1 MENIVAGEK
10 RAAFP
15 GWRVVRSLREMED
28 ELARERRDLNS
39 KEKFELEGIVMP
51 RDFSWN
57 GGSMSSFLYDDRMT
71 KLGNWVGHKYW
82 KGARILDNIF
92 DVIAAGSLPEDF
104 VYIF

>member
-15 GWRVVRSLREMED
+15 GWRVVRSLREMEG

-57 GGSMSSFLYDDRMT
+57 DGSMSSFLYDDRMT
-71 KLGNWVGHKYW
+71 KLGNWLGHKYW
-82 KGARILDNIF
+82 KGTRILDNIF
-92 DVIAAGSLPEDF
+92 DVIAADSLPEDF